1 MFLAL
6 LAAADFAL
14 LAGAGSRGE
23 RRVEA
28 TAHAASE
35 GLGLTLGA
43 AESEG
48 PQAPQRQEVLLG
60 AESGAAKGELRVVP
74 QSAGLFRLGA
84 EAGVH
89 FESIS
94 LVLGART
101 ASLGRAQ
108 LRGAGARL
116 EVEGQLTD
124 EVRAGLS
131 ASAWALQLD
140 TPSRDPWTA
149 WGNATLDWAQRWE
162 VGAWT

>member
-1 MFLAL
+1 MLLAL
-6 LAAADFAL
+6 LAAADFAF

-43 AESEG
+43 SESEG
-48 PQAPQRQEVLLG
+48 PQSPQRQEVLLG
-60 AESGAAKGELRVVP
+60 AETGVLKGEVRMVP
-74 QSAGLFRLGA
+74 QSAGLLRIGA

-101 ASLGRAQ
+101 ASLGRTE
-108 LRGAGARL
+108 LRAAGGRV
-116 EVEGQLTD
+116 EVEGQLSD
-124 EVRAGLS
+124 EVRAGLG
-131 ASAWALQLD
+131 ASVWALQLD
-140 TPSRDPWTA
+140 GPAKADPWTA

-162 VGAWT
+162 